1 MLKFYSQG
9 QERVSSQTDVCVK
22 NGHFEWG
29 HNREHRDEEA
39 TTPLMHNKFCLDGI
53 DLDIQQVA
61 IFFIIQVKYVRLIN
75 YFQGKLVCVIG
86 PVGSGK
92 SSILNALLAE
102 MEKKTGSVYLSNLLE
117 GISSVI
123 EL

>member
-1 MLKFYSQG
+1 MPNVDIFKFYSQG

-29 HNREHRDEEA
+29 HSRAEDEV

-61 IFFIIQVKYVRLIN
+61 LF
-75 YFQGKLVCVIG
+75 
-86 PVGSGK
+86 
-92 SSILNALLAE
+92 
-102 MEKKTGSVYLSNLLE
+102 
-117 GISSVI
+117 
-123 EL
+123 